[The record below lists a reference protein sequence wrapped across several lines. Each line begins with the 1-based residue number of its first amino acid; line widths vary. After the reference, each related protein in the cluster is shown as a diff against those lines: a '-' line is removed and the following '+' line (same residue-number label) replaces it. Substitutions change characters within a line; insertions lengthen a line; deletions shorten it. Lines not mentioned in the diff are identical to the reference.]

1 MECDGMM
8 EADDGMEMEGPV
20 EGMSREAVAFMLELG
35 ICPGSQCPMAVGICD
50 PRCPALVA
58 WVEDVVGG

>member
-8 EADDGMEMEGPV
+8 EAMDGIELEGPV
-20 EGMSREAVAFMLELG
+20 EGASREAVAYMLEIG
-35 ICPGSQCPMAVGICD
+35 ICPGSDCPLSVGGCD

-58 WVEDVVGG
+58 WVDEVSLG